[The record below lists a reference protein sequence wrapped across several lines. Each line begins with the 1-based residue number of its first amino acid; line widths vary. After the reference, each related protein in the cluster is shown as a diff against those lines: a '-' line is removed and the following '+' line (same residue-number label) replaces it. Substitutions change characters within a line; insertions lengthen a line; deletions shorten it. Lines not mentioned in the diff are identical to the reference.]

1 MPAGLVS
8 GVRARAGAALE
19 ERVRLLAPARRLRFE
34 LTREALERFVPEGPA
49 LILDAGCGDGI
60 LSELLARRRPGWTIV
75 AADRD
80 PVLVAR
86 TGERLAAAG
95 AANVT
100 VVESDLTEDL
110 GSGVYDAV
118 AAVECLEE
126 IPDDAGALA
135 RMTAALKP
143 GGLLVAHVPERD
155 WRPVL
160 RGSDPVWRHEVRH
173 GYSAAELREQL
184 ERAGLE
190 VLRVE
195 PTCRGLVRLG
205 QELRDRIKGS
215 RLAVRAAAFPL
226 LVLSVRAE
234 RLGLTWG
241 PERALLALARRP
253 AGEAAAGPPP
263 EPS

>member
-1 MPAGLVS
+1 VAAGLAS
-8 GVRARAGAALE
+8 RVRARTGAALE

-34 LTREALERFVPEGPA
+34 LTREALERFLPDGPA
-49 LILDAGCGDGI
+49 RILDAGCGDGI
-60 LSELLARRRPGWTIV
+60 LSEQLARRRPAWTIV

-80 PVLVAR
+80 PALVAQTR
-86 TGERLAAAG
+86 TRLAGAG
-95 AANVT
+95 VANVT

-110 GSGVYDAV
+110 GSGIYDAV

-126 IPDDAGALA
+126 IPDDG
-135 RMTAALKP
+135 AALGRMAAALRP

-173 GYSAAELREQL
+173 GYSANELREEL
-184 ERAGLE
+184 EHAGLE

-195 PTCRGLVRLG
+195 PTCRGIVRLG
-205 QELRDRIKGS
+205 QELRDRIKGR

-226 LVLSVRAE
+226 LALSVRAE

-241 PERALLALARRP
+241 AERALLALARRP
-253 AGEAAAGPPP
+253 GGGGTAVPPP
-263 EPS
+263 